1 MSTYITADIHGE
13 LDRFEAMLDGIG
25 LGRDDRLYILGDA
38 VDRGPAPLDT
48 LYRIMGMKNVRLLLG
63 NHEEMLMNYLLT
75 ALDADIWRLCGG
87 GTTLAELEGLSD
99 AGQNKIFNYLAA
111 CPEYLGMMAGEDKYY
126 LVHALP
132 SNLRKNR
139 LWGRPDPEDDFGRF
153 GVGTVLFGHTPTA
166 YLDPDQPGHW
176 RIWHGRGAI
185 GLDCGCGHLEDDRRR
200 LAVLRLDDL
209 REYYF

>member
-25 LGRDDRLYILGDA
+25 LGRDDRLYILGDT

-48 LYRIMGMKNVRLLLG
+48 LYRIMSMKNVRLLLG

-111 CPEYLGMMAGEDKYY
+111 CPEYLGMMAGEDKY
-126 LVHALP
+126 
-132 SNLRKNR
+132 
-139 LWGRPDPEDDFGRF
+139 
-153 GVGTVLFGHTPTA
+153 
-166 YLDPDQPGHW
+166 
-176 RIWHGRGAI
+176 
-185 GLDCGCGHLEDDRRR
+185 
-200 LAVLRLDDL
+200 
-209 REYYF
+209 